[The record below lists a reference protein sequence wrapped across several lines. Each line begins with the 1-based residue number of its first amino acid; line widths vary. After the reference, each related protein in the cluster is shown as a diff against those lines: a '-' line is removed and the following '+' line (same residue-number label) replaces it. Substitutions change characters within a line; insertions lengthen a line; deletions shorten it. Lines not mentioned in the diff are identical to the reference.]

1 MHFNKIQ
8 LPHLILWISLPH
20 LTLKKNIQK
29 INNENSHKTQKIL
42 FLECFRLPLQAK
54 KEYFRKCTDK
64 KQARQCCE
72 KHFAI
77 SYSQMQAFPIDH
89 VKIRCANAKND
100 LHSFA
105 VVCIIRVF
113 TKLCSLLSIFFLPLY
128 FSFSLFISLS
138 HLPLAVSPLNFFLF
152 HIGPKLHFAPFLFF
166 HIPIAFVV
174 FY

>member
-1 MHFNKIQ
+1 M
-8 LPHLILWISLPH
+8 
-20 LTLKKNIQK
+20 
-29 INNENSHKTQKIL
+29 
-42 FLECFRLPLQAK
+42 
-54 KEYFRKCTDK
+54 
-64 KQARQCCE
+64 
-72 KHFAI
+72 
-77 SYSQMQAFPIDH
+77 
-89 VKIRCANAKND
+89 KIRCANAKND

-174 FY
+174 FYWLRHRKIVHSLSRIRTFSANNNKHKKRRMQNADFSCSFQVIQYSRDANKPIGQCEFIVVEHKNVD